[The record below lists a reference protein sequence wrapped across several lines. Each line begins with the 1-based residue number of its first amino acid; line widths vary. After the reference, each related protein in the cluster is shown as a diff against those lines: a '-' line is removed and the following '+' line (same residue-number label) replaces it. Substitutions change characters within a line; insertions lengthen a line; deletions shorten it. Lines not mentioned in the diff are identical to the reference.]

1 MPSSA
6 HGASALDLALAMW
19 RRRKFLALL
28 IFVGTLAGALT
39 VAASLPSFYRSA
51 ATILVQR
58 QQVAETF
65 VRSSVTG
72 EMDARLQTISQEILS
87 RARLEALVERFNLYP
102 DLRRRP
108 GFREAAVEQARR
120 DIQVELKG
128 VEATGGRSAT
138 IAFAVSFR
146 GRDPDTVAQV
156 ANALASF
163 YVQENLQIR
172 ERQATDTAQ
181 FLKAQLDETKSRLD
195 AEEQRV
201 GAFKRSHLGELP
213 EQVGVNMATLERLN
227 AQLTLNNDSQLR
239 AVERRAALARQL
251 GGAEPSG
258 VAGSM
263 DPAARLY
270 LLQLELAKMR
280 RLFSEKYPDV
290 IRLKAEIAATQQQL
304 AEAPPP
310 ASAERAGPAPQT
322 SPGLLDPELSALK
335 AEEQRL
341 RRAIADYQRRIEV
354 APQRDQELQEMS
366 RDYRTTKDL
375 YDSMLKRYQDAQIA
389 QDMERSQSGGEF
401 RLLDAAIPARAPS
414 APNRDRLALLG
425 ALVALGAAAAGVAL
439 AEHLDTSFHTV
450 DDLRAFSRIPVLATI
465 PRMLIA
471 ADATERRRRLRLA
484 AVSVPLGLALVVLAS
499 YHFAHG
505 NEQLVRMLS
514 RGAS

>member
-6 HGASALDLALAMW
+6 QGASALDLALAMW
-19 RRRKFLALL
+19 KRRKFLALL
-28 IFVGTLAGALT
+28 IFTGILAGALT

-251 GGAEPSG
+251 AGAEPLG
-258 VAGSM
+258 AAGSM

-341 RRAIADYQRRIEV
+341 RIEV